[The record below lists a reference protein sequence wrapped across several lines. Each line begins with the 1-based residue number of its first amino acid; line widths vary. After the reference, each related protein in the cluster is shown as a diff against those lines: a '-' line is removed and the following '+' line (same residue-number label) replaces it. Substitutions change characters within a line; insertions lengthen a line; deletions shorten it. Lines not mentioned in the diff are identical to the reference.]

1 MNTPN
6 NKRKKASQ
14 EKIEKTFLEL
24 IQTKEIEDITISDIC
39 KIANLNRSTFYANYI
54 DIYDLVDK
62 LKIRMMNEFLN
73 VYIDECQSYTHS
85 YNFLKLFENIKENQL
100 FYKTYFKLGFDF
112 SSDFLNH
119 QMQNDEFIKYFGT
132 LKNKEYHIE
141 FFKSGLSAVIK
152 KWLDNNCKEPPLE
165 IEEII
170 KSEYKK
176 RNI

>member
-1 MNTPN
+1 MNIKN
-6 NKRKKASQ
+6 NKRKKESQ
-14 EKIEKTFLEL
+14 EKIEKTFIEL
-24 IQTKEIEDITISDIC
+24 LQTKEVKDISVSDIC
-39 KIANLNRSTFYANYI
+39 KICKLNRSTFYANYI

-62 LKIRMMNEFLN
+62 LKIRMMEEFLN
-73 VYIDECQSYTHS
+73 IYIDECKSYTHS

-152 KWLDNNCKEPPLE
+152 KWLNEGCKESPSE
-165 IEEII
+165 MEEII

-176 RNI
+176 R